1 MKATI
6 QTRLALLMKARK
18 YAEKIQKGS
27 AFVSDFKAA
36 RLIEE
41 MIITIQDLLS
51 ENLHLEE
58 QLKFQKA
65 FKNKK
70 ESLE

>member
-1 MKATI
+1 MKTTI
-6 QTRLALLMKARK
+6 QTRLALLMEARK

-27 AFVSDFKAA
+27 AFVSDFKAG

-41 MIITIQDLLS
+41 MIVAIQELLS

-58 QLKFQKA
+58 QLKFQKT
-65 FKNKK
+65 FRNKK
-70 ESLE
+70 ELSE